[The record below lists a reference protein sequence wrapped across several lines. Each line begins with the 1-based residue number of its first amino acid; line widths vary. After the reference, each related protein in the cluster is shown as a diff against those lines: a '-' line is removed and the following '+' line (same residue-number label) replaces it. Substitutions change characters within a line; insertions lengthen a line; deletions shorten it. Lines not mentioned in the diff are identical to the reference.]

1 MIFHLIKPDSIR
13 VYNILN
19 IEHECILDHDKNN
32 RFIDNFMN
40 KLHIHLNFVILLA
53 GSIIGIIFIN
63 CIIFVKWLK
72 VAI

>member
-1 MIFHLIKPDSIR
+1 MIFLSIR
-13 VYNILN
+13 VDLIGVNNLFN
-19 IEHECILDHDKNN
+19 LEHECLLDHDKNN
-32 RFIDNFMN
+32 RFIDNFMK
-40 KLHIHLNFVILLA
+40 KLQVHLNFVLLLA